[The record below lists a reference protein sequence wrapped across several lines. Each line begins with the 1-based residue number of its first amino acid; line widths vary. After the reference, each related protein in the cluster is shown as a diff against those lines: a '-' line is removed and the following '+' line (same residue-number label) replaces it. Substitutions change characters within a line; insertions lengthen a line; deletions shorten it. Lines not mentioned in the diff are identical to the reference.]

1 MGVERQRTGLELG
14 SGSEPA
20 LELLWWKRGIR
31 ETLWVI
37 VIRFSF
43 VSSSFQAD
51 KKSIIVQLC
60 SIFYNR
66 LQTMVRSLQWASGRL
81 VELDAVDEM
90 IAVVE
95 QFLQEVQNIGDV
107 QRSAS

>member
-1 MGVERQRTGLELG
+1 MVTE
-14 SGSEPA
+14 A
-20 LELLWWKRGIR
+20 LR

-43 VSSSFQAD
+43 VYSSFQAD
-51 KKSIIVQLC
+51 KQSIIVQLC

-81 VELDAVDEM
+81 VELDAADEM

-95 QFLQEVQNIGDV
+95 QFLQEVPDIGDV
-107 QRSAS
+107 QRSAG